1 MQETPKLSP
10 GPDNGPRYTKWTNV
24 VRNGIDIVLK
34 LFFGRFLVQGTQ
46 GQAQGHRWGSGAGAQ
61 N

>member
-10 GPDNGPRYTKWTNV
+10 EPHNGPRYTKWTNV
-24 VRNGIDIVLK
+24 VRNGIEIVLK
-34 LFFGRFLVQGTQ
+34 LLFGRFLEQGTQ
-46 GQAQGHRWGSGAGAQ
+46 